1 MYIETSSNLLFR
13 GVWRLLI
20 EKYFILSINIF
31 MDTYYNLVHIK
42 TVVIDKNNYS
52 KSKKFIKNKK
62 GTAISIVNIY
72 ISKKLVRLQIVVIHV
87 YMW

>member
-87 YMW
+87 YM